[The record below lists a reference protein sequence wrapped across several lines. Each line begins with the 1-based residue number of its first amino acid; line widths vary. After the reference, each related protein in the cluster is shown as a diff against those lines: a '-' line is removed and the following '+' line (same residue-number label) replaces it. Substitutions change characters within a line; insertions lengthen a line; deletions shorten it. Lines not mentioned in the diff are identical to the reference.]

1 MSTLSKKRCGN
12 PIPLMTLL
20 KKMDGITDPCPG
32 VLGATGAVGTR
43 FILLLEKN
51 PLLELVAV
59 GASERSVGKKYCN
72 AVRWKQSSPI
82 PAQVADFTIRPC
94 TPSEFPDCDVI
105 FSGLDPDVAGDIEM
119 AFLKADFAVFSNA
132 KNHRLDPMVPL
143 VMPLVNMGHV
153 DVIPA
158 QRKSYGLKKGMIV
171 CNSNCAVVGLVIPAK
186 VLIQKFG
193 PIESVSMVTMQAVSG
208 AGYPGVSSKC
218 KCQCSTILCS
228 LHIMSN

>member
-1 MSTLSKKRCGN
+1 MASTDGDVDYYHMH
-12 PIPLMTLL
+12 PLHPVCVGHVGQGLCAYL
-20 KKMDGITDPCPG
+20 G

-94 TPSEFPDCDVI
+94 TPSEFPDCDII

-119 AFLKADFAVFSNA
+119 EFLKADFAVFSNA

-158 QRKSYGLKKGMIV
+158 QRKSYGLQKGMIV

-208 AGYPGVSSKC
+208 AGYPGVSRGQDLLRSAKDSR
-218 KCQCSTILCS
+218 QVEL
-228 LHIMSN
+228 